1 MIREIFSFP
10 HPVNEVAARTVAG
23 CVVVLIGATILFEIS
38 ALMWF
43 IAYGFLARVLTGP
56 SLSPTGLLATKV
68 LVPLMGVRPRLVPGP
83 PKRFAQS
90 IGLVLSAAA
99 LLLNYG
105 FGLQAAAYS
114 VLGVVLFFAALESVI
129 GFCMGCFV
137 FARLMDLGLI
147 PKTICD
153 KCSDLDLS
161 PGEIR

>member
-56 SLSPTGLLATKV
+56 SLSPIGLLATKV

-90 IGLVLSAAA
+90 IGLALSAAA

-147 PKTICD
+147 PKAICD

-161 PGEIR
+161 PGETR

>member
-38 ALMWF
+38 VLMWF

-56 SLSPTGLLATKV
+56 SLSPIGLLATKV
-68 LVPLMGVRPRLVPGP
+68 LVPLMGVQPRLVPGP

-90 IGLVLSAAA
+90 IGLALSVVA
-99 LLLNYG
+99 LLLNYV
-105 FGLQAAAYS
+105 FGLQTAAYS
-114 VLGVVLFFAALESVI
+114 TLGIVLFFAALESVL

-147 PKTICD
+147 PKTVCD
-153 KCSDLDLS
+153 KCNDLGLS
-161 PGEIR
+161 PVESR

>member
-56 SLSPTGLLATKV
+56 SLSPIGLLATKV

-90 IGLVLSAAA
+90 IGLVLSVAA
-99 LLLNYG
+99 LLLNYV

-129 GFCMGCFV
+129 GFCMGCYV

-153 KCSDLDLS
+153 KCSDLGLL
-161 PGEIR
+161 PGEAG

>member
-23 CVVVLIGATILFEIS
+23 CVVLLIGATILFEIS

-56 SLSPTGLLATKV
+56 SLSPIGLLATKV

-90 IGLVLSAAA
+90 IGLVLSVAAM
-99 LLLNYG
+99 LLNYV
-105 FGLQAAAYS
+105 FGIQAAAYS
-114 VLGVVLFFAALESVI
+114 GLGVVLFFAALE
-129 GFCMGCFV
+129 
-137 FARLMDLGLI
+137 
-147 PKTICD
+147 
-153 KCSDLDLS
+153 
-161 PGEIR
+161 

>member
-1 MIREIFSFP
+1 MIREVFSFP

-38 ALMWF
+38 ILMWF

-56 SLSPTGLLATKV
+56 SLSPIGLLATKV
-68 LVPLMGVRPRLVPGP
+68 VVPMMGIRPRLVPGP

-90 IGLVLSAAA
+90 IGLALSTASLILHYA
-99 LLLNYG
+99 
-105 FGLQAAAYS
+105 FGLQVAAYS
-114 VLGVVLFFAALESVI
+114 LLAVVLFFAALEAVA

-137 FARLMDLGLI
+137 FGRLMDLGLI

-153 KCSDLDLS
+153 KCNELGFS
-161 PGEIR
+161 PAESG

>member
-56 SLSPTGLLATKV
+56 SLSPIGLLATKV

-90 IGLVLSAAA
+90 IGLALSVAA
-99 LLLNYG
+99 LLLNYV

-114 VLGVVLFFAALESVI
+114 VLGVVLFFAALESGI

-153 KCSDLDLS
+153 KCSDLGLS
-161 PGEIR
+161 PGETG